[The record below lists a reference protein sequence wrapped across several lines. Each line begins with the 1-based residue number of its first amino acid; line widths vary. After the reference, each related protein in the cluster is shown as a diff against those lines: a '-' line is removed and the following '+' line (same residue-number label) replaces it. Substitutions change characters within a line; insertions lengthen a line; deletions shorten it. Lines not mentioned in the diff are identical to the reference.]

1 MANTQNEHEVLDG
14 ENHEQGMIT
23 QAEFRIFQ
31 RETQQALQTSQTTLA
46 KLTIGNNQRREVVR
60 ENYRERIDPVRER
73 HLIPRRQLAYE
84 EELSD
89 DEEYVEHM
97 FRHNQ

>member
-1 MANTQNEHEVLDG
+1 
-14 ENHEQGMIT
+14 
-23 QAEFRIFQ
+23 
-31 RETQQALQTSQTTLA
+31 LQTSQTTLA

-60 ENYRERIDPVRER
+60 ENYRERIDLVHER

-97 FRHNQ
+97 FQHNQ